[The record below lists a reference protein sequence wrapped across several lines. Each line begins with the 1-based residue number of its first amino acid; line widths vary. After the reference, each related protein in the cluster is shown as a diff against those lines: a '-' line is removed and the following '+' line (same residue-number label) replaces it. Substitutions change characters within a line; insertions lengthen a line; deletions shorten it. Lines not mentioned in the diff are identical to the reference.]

1 MCAILNSLRA
11 PWLLATEQSHVFTQH
26 LHQRRNILAPLAQR
40 WHADR
45 QHIEAVKQVF
55 AKVAFAH
62 QFAQITRGGG
72 NHPRIKRKQL
82 VGAQRLNSRFLQG
95 AQQLSLQAQG
105 QVANLIKKQR
115 ATVGQQKFAI
125 APLAVGAGLGA
136 RCDAKKIGLQQ
147 GVGYGRYIQ
156 VINGPSALADVA

>member
-1 MCAILNSLRA
+1 MCAILISLRA
-11 PWLLATEQSHVFTQH
+11 PWLLTTAQGHVFTQH

-40 WHADR
+40 WHVDR
-45 QHIEAVKQVF
+45 QHVEAVKQVF
-55 AKVAFAH
+55 AKVSLAH

-72 NHPRIKRKQL
+72 NHPRIKGKQL
-82 VGAQRLNSRFLQG
+82 VGAERLNFRFLQG
-95 AQQLSLQAQG
+95 AQQPGLQAQG
-105 QVANLIKKQR
+105 HVANLIKKLR
-115 ATVGQQKFAI
+115 ATVGQQNFAI
-125 APLAVGAGLGA
+125 ATLAVGAGLGA